1 MKNFKTISLMFPLY
15 KDRRTVK
22 KMIFKSL
29 KVLKKTK
36 RKFEIIIID
45 DGCPENS
52 GKYAKKLSK
61 NISSIKIIFHK
72 KNLGYG
78 AHLKQV

>member
-1 MKNFKTISLMFPLY
+1 MFPLY

-29 KVLKKTK
+29 KVLKKI
-36 RKFEIIIID
+36 RKKYEIVIVD

-52 GKYAKKLSK
+52 GDYAKKLSK
-61 NISSIKIIFHK
+61 NIPSVKVIFHK
-72 KNLGYG
+72 KKFGLWSGT
-78 AHLKQV
+78 

>member
-29 KVLKKTK
+29 KVLKKTLYK
-36 RKFEIIIID
+36 LLKKVNFLKKKLKKCI
-45 DGCPENS
+45 
-52 GKYAKKLSK
+52 YAKK
-61 NISSIKIIFHK
+61 
-72 KNLGYG
+72 
-78 AHLKQV
+78 